1 MITFRTASGSTY
13 ELDSCAEALR
23 RVNGKT
29 VESDATD
36 GLWRP
41 YRNLS
46 VVTTSQSGHKQAV
59 IIWSLDGANADSTH
73 IVRTVTSPIIEGLD
87 LLLAVVTA
95 GRGEC

>member
-1 MITFRTASGSTY
+1 MITFRTSSGSTY
-13 ELDSCAEALR
+13 ELDSCAEMLR

-29 VESDATD
+29 VETDATD
-36 GLWRP
+36 GLWRA
-41 YRNLS
+41 YRNVS
-46 VVTTSQSGHKQAV
+46 VATTMGSGHKQAV
-59 IIWSLDGANADSTH
+59 IIWSLDGANAEDTH